1 MRTYRATP
9 GDFLLA
15 DGGLPVRSVLYV
27 MRAPHSYTREDV
39 VEVHLPGS
47 PGLLDMVLDDVLAHG
62 PGSVRLAQPGEFTRR
77 AFLNGRID
85 LSQAEAVLALIRAQS
100 ESEMLA
106 AGSRLR
112 GSVGRRCAA
121 LQDAVTALRAQAEGA
136 LDFAPDGTELMSEEE
151 FIERCAGLRAQMEWE
166 ATKGRDDMASN
177 GRVHV
182 VICGAPNAGKS
193 SLLNRLAGGEKAIV
207 HPRPGTTRDAVH
219 AEMEVGGVF
228 FRLTDTAGL
237 SSTEDGAAAGP
248 DRAAVEKAQAQIRSC
263 QLLLVVF
270 DGSAPAPEGVLEAAA
285 QVPRS
290 RVLCVINKCDLP
302 QVLDEDGVG
311 AGRFAWE
318 TLHASALTGEGMD
331 ALREALGRT
340 VAEGRLDASAADCL
354 FNARQRGALRRVL
367 DELSHG
373 EEAVRAG
380 MGYEF
385 AAVNLREAA
394 DALGEVTGQVTAQ
407 DVLDRVFS
415 QFCIGK

>member
-1 MRTYRATP
+1 
-9 GDFLLA
+9 
-15 DGGLPVRSVLYV
+15 
-27 MRAPHSYTREDV
+27 
-39 VEVHLPGS
+39 
-47 PGLLDMVLDDVLAHG
+47 
-62 PGSVRLAQPGEFTRR
+62 
-77 AFLNGRID
+77 
-85 LSQAEAVLALIRAQS
+85 
-100 ESEMLA
+100 
-106 AGSRLR
+106 
-112 GSVGRRCAA
+112 
-121 LQDAVTALRAQAEGA
+121 
-136 LDFAPDGTELMSEEE
+136 
-151 FIERCAGLRAQMEWE
+151 
-166 ATKGRDDMASN
+166 
-177 GRVHV
+177 
-182 VICGAPNAGKS
+182 
-193 SLLNRLAGGEKAIV
+193 
-207 HPRPGTTRDAVH
+207 
-219 AEMEVGGVF
+219 
-228 FRLTDTAGL
+228 
-237 SSTEDGAAAGP
+237 
-248 DRAAVEKAQAQIRSC
+248 VEKAQAQIRSC